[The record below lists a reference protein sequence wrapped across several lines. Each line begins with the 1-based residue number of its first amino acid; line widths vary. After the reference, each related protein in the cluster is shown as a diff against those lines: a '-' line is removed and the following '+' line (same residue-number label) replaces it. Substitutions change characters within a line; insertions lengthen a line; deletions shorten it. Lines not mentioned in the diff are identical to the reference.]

1 MPQGD
6 SVNSVQL
13 IGNLGRDPEIRYT
26 QSGKAVC
33 TLRIAVSNGRDKDP
47 EWIDVVCWDK
57 TAELVG
63 QYKRKGDQIAVE
75 GRIQSREWDDKDGN
89 KRRTT
94 EIVAFKV
101 HFIGGK
107 RDDGDSPRAPAR
119 QAGGNHGGGYGG
131 GGYSGGGA
139 AKHQTTDDEDIPF

>member
-1 MPQGD
+1 M
-6 SVNSVQL
+6 NSVQL
-13 IGNLGRDPEIRYT
+13 IGNLGRDPEMRHT

-33 TLRIAVSNGRDKDP
+33 TIRIAVSNGKDRDP

-57 TAELVG
+57 TAELVS
-63 QYKRKGDQIAVE
+63 QWKKKGDQVAVE

-107 RDDGDSPRAPAR
+107 RDDGDQQSKPA
-119 QAGGNHGGGYGG
+119 GGGYGG
-131 GGYSGGGA
+131 GGGGYG
-139 AKHQTTDDEDIPF
+139 KSKPPQTGNGTPYRDDEDIPF